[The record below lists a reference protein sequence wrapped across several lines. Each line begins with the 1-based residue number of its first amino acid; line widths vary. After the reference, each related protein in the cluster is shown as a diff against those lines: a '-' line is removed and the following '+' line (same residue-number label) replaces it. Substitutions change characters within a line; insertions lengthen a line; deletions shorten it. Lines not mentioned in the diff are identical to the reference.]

1 MKGSLRWEK
10 VEWGI
15 SVPFDLEVLGE
26 MRSSVIFCDE
36 NDDDLKSLLKK
47 QENENC
53 NILKN

>member
-1 MKGSLRWEK
+1 MRGSLRWEK
-10 VEWGI
+10 VKWGI
-15 SVPFDLEVLGE
+15 YVPLDLEVLGE